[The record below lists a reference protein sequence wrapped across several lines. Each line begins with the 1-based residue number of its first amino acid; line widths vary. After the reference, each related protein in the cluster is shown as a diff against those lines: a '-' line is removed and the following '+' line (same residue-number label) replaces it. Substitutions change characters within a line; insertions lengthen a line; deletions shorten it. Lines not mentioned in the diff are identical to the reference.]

1 MNQKQSVSVSQK
13 LIQPVSMV
21 LKGGQPDQDLLSIL
35 QRVSVNLA
43 QLIRFNSE
51 KQKRRQGIVYFRK
64 SRKNEPPFPVL
75 IELIVHSKPRKWKL
89 AGHLAPVA

>member
-1 MNQKQSVSVSQK
+1 
-13 LIQPVSMV
+13 MV
-21 LKGGQPDQDLLSIL
+21 LQGGQLDRNLLSIL

-51 KQKRRQGIVYFRK
+51 KQKRRQGIAHFRK

-75 IELIVHSKPRKWKL
+75 TELIVHSKPRKWKL
-89 AGHLAPVA
+89 ADHLSPVA